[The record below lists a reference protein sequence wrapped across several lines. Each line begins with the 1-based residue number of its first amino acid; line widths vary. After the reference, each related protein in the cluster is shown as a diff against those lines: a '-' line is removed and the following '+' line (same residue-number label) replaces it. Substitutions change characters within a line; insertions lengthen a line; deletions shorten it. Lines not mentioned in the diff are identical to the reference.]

1 MKIQAIL
8 FDFDGTLADTMQRHF
23 LCWKQTLEEVGVVI
37 NEGDYYPMEGS
48 SLHKIAEKY
57 TGSQEQQFINKLV
70 VRKKKLYV
78 DLYKHETL
86 AFYPGSVK
94 LIQFLTKKY
103 PLAIVTA
110 GHEDQL
116 RNTAPKEFL
125 NLFANLT
132 CGDSVKSNKPS
143 PEPYIAACK
152 KLRKD
157 PRTCVVVENAPLGVT
172 SAIKAGCYCIG
183 VESTCD
189 KNQLSEAHETITDI
203 ANLLNAKVFTDQ

>member
-23 LCWKQTLEEVGVVI
+23 FCWKQTLEEVGVVI

-116 RNTAPKEFL
+116 RKTAPKEFL
-125 NLFANLT
+125 NLFANF
-132 CGDSVKSNKPS
+132 KPS
-143 PEPYIAACK
+143 DLE
-152 KLRKD
+152 
-157 PRTCVVVENAPLGVT
+157 
-172 SAIKAGCYCIG
+172 
-183 VESTCD
+183 
-189 KNQLSEAHETITDI
+189 LSEIIKFILIGDFFDNE
-203 ANLLNAKVFTDQ
+203 NLIRFLRLLPFPEIKTAVLIFF

>member
-1 MKIQAIL
+1 MKVQAIL

-23 LCWKQTLEEVGVVI
+23 FCWKQSLGEVGVVI
-37 NEGDYYPMEGS
+37 NEDDYFLMEGS

-57 TGSQEQQFINKLV
+57 TGSQEQQFIDKLV
-70 VRKKKLYV
+70 KRKKQLYV

-86 AFYPGSVK
+86 TFYPGAVK

-116 RNTAPKEFL
+116 RKTVPKEFL

-132 CGDSVKSNKPS
+132 CGDAVKNNKPS
-143 PEPYIAACK
+143 PEPYLVACK
-152 KLRKD
+152 KLMKN
-157 PRTCVVVENAPLGVT
+157 PKTCIVVENAPLGIT
-172 SAIKAGCYCIG
+172 SAVEAGCYCIG

-189 KNQLSEAHETITDI
+189 KHQLSEAHETIAEITH
-203 ANLLNAKVFTDQ
+203 LLTAKVFTD

>member
-23 LCWKQTLEEVGVVI
+23 FCWKQTLEEVGVVI

-86 AFYPGSVK
+86 AF
-94 LIQFLTKKY
+94 
-103 PLAIVTA
+103 
-110 GHEDQL
+110 
-116 RNTAPKEFL
+116 
-125 NLFANLT
+125 
-132 CGDSVKSNKPS
+132 
-143 PEPYIAACK
+143 
-152 KLRKD
+152 
-157 PRTCVVVENAPLGVT
+157 
-172 SAIKAGCYCIG
+172 
-183 VESTCD
+183 
-189 KNQLSEAHETITDI
+189 
-203 ANLLNAKVFTDQ
+203 